1 MCVYNV
7 FMYVNYL
14 LDNYESICYYITV
27 HNTYCCNVRPQG
39 VLASD
44 YCPVPDDVE

>member
-1 MCVYNV
+1 MCVDNV
-7 FMYVNYL
+7 FMYVNL
-14 LDNYESICYYITV
+14 HDNYESVRYYFTV
-27 HNTYCCNVRPQG
+27 HNTYCCNVRSQG